1 MQIGLVAQWLE
12 QGSHKPQVL
21 GSIPS
26 GPIQQFCLTL
36 SKETQMLIEKLI
48 PTFNNSCLSDI
59 SAYLSPLP
67 LLTAPQAK
75 ALPHRNAKHVGPQLK
90 HQARSNRTVV
100 RHK

>member
-26 GPIQQFCLTL
+26 GPIQHFLFNPHKGNT
-36 SKETQMLIEKLI
+36 MLIEKLI

-67 LLTAPQAK
+67 LLATPQAK
-75 ALPHRNAKHVGPQLK
+75 ALPHRNAKHVEPQLK
-90 HQARSNRTVV
+90 HRARSNRTVV